1 MELVGLFP
9 PIVKRFTTKI
19 KHAVGDVAAVV
30 VDVDDAV
37 VVVNVDD
44 VVFVAQNLENGDKKR
59 AKFTFRDNM
68 LFNVERV
75 HLRQSVFN
83 VVVAVQLLIIINWGA
98 SIFAVVIIQGFDIK
112 MGKNHEYDWKNCN
125 YSLSINTWLKRWFW
139 VLADHNFSGT

>member
-9 PIVKRFTTKI
+9 PIVKRFTTKT
-19 KHAVGDVAAVV
+19 KHAVDDVAAVV

-37 VVVNVDD
+37 VVVVVNVDD
-44 VVFVAQNLENGDKKR
+44 VVFVAQNWENGDKKR
-59 AKFTFRDNM
+59 AKFTFRVNM
-68 LFNVERV
+68 LFNIERV

-125 YSLSINTWLKRWFW
+125 YSQSKHKYVAKKV
-139 VLADHNFSGT
+139 VLGISRS